1 MTQTKRKRVENLVN
15 CNRHLSNDLFLA
27 LRRCERSGWPMRIS
41 GMGWLGFRT
50 LGGHSTQAEPD
61 AEFLKTLSLSEPRLG
76 CPPHALFMPRDHYE
90 SFHYEL
96 SRAEAAVWDDLVL
109 HRATRAVW
117 HFKTQSEARG
127 GGYYMARNPEVDE
140 RSAELSLRLLERAEV
155 VLISSEAAREIEE
168 ARKTAEEK
176 IKEALSAAKT

>member
-1 MTQTKRKRVENLVN
+1 MN
-15 CNRHLSNDLFLA
+15 CKRHLSNDLFLA
-27 LRRCERSGWPMRIS
+27 LRRCERSGWPMRTS

-50 LGGHSTQAEPD
+50 VGGHAALNQTAPD
-61 AEFLKTLSLSEPRLG
+61 AEFLKTLSFSEPRLG

-117 HFKTQSEARG
+117 HMNRYSEARG
-127 GGYYMARNPEVDE
+127 AEFYMQRNPEVDE
-140 RSAELSLRLLERAEV
+140 RTAELSLKLLERAEV
-155 VLISSEAAREIEE
+155 VQVSSQAAKEIEE
-168 ARKTAEEK
+168 VRKSTEDR
-176 IKEALSAAKT
+176 IKEALSAASP